1 MARRRSRTRNPYT
14 ASQIAKQ
21 LSARLR
27 HEGLGDDRAE
37 DMAHAARQGAD
48 SLFVHLAAMDTDLRG
63 VLREIE
69 AEARHEAR
77 GFKPLAEIRTYR
89 NALAHVRRALRQ
101 TDTLLRT
108 SNPKKKKMRP
118 SYTKMHPDIE
128 LFRRQEGGMFDVEPD
143 EMDLNIGRLARFKDW
158 REYQKPIR
166 IEGKNYKHTHA
177 ELYQIITTQKN
188 FRGDKCYRGVSL
200 DGDGPR
206 ADFGNIMCPG
216 EVVFVATSSLKPSQ
230 HKRLRMP
237 IPDDRTGN
245 PKGRKLSRN
254 QKALLDHLV
263 STGGAI
269 STSGWSK
276 KNRKLL
282 DALEQGGYIEL
293 VDQGH
298 RMVWMLREDMQPG
311 RKTNPAGYMRVA
323 ETIKQQI
330 GHRAFVMMG
339 AKEFMG
345 GDGGLGTLKFKLGR
359 GARDHITHVMV
370 TLEPSDTYTVAFL
383 RWHGGKRSEMETV
396 AEYDDVYVENLRSL
410 ISKVTGF
417 ALRL

>member
-69 AEARHEAR
+69 AEARHEER
-77 GFKPLAEIRTYR
+77 GFKPLAEIRIYK
-89 NALAHVRRALRQ
+89 NALAHVRRAMHQ
-101 TDTLLRT
+101 TDALLRR
-108 SNPKKKKMRP
+108 SNPRRRP
-118 SYTKMHPDIE
+118 
-128 LFRRQEGGMFDVEPD
+128 
-143 EMDLNIGRLARFKDW
+143 
-158 REYQKPIR
+158 
-166 IEGKNYKHTHA
+166 HA
-177 ELYQIITTQKN
+177 KT
-188 FRGDKCYRGVSL
+188 R
-200 DGDGPR
+200 
-206 ADFGNIMCPG
+206 
-216 EVVFVATSSLKPSQ
+216 
-230 HKRLRMP
+230 
-237 IPDDRTGN
+237 RTGN
-245 PKGRKLSRN
+245 PRPAN
-254 QKALLDHLV
+254 
-263 STGGAI
+263 
-269 STSGWSK
+269 
-276 KNRKLL
+276 
-282 DALEQGGYIEL
+282 
-293 VDQGH
+293 
-298 RMVWMLREDMQPG
+298 PG
-311 RKTNPAGYMRVA
+311 DYMAVA

-330 GHRAFVMMG
+330 GHRAFTMMG

-345 GDGGLGTLKFKLGR
+345 GDGGRGTLKFKLGR
-359 GARDHITHVMV
+359 GARDHITHVMI